1 MQLVYGG
8 AYLTPSLGPLFFST
22 MGTKRKATKPAV
34 DFTKTKQ
41 KLGKGKQAA
50 SNATD
55 TSFRAKAIAMP
66 QQSILLDRSHQVTTR
81 RHLV

>member
-50 SNATD
+50 VSYTHL
-55 TSFRAKAIAMP
+55 TLPTKA
-66 QQSILLDRSHQVTTR
+66 
-81 RHLV
+81 

>member
-41 KLGKGKQAA
+41 KLGL
-50 SNATD
+50 SL
-55 TSFRAKAIAMP
+55 IH
-66 QQSILLDRSHQVTTR
+66 I
-81 RHLV
+81 